1 MVRVLVKVRAKCDGL
16 GLVWAKCDG
25 LGLVWAKR
33 DGLGFGKGKV

>member
-1 MVRVLVKVRAKCDGL
+1 MVCFWFGQSVMVRVLVKVR
-16 GLVWAKCDG
+16 AKCDG